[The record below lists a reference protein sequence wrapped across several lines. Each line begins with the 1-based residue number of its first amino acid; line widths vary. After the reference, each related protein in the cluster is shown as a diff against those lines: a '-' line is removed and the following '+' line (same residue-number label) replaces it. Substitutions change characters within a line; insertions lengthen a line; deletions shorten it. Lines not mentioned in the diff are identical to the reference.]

1 VAGCSGAAGAANAV
15 DVGLG
20 LVGDVDIDDKGDVF
34 DIHSTGCD
42 IGCDENGKNSFFEFL
57 EGTLPFRLP
66 WIASASK
73 PCELMDLQSLFAPC
87 LVREKMMVRPFP
99 C

>member
-1 VAGCSGAAGAANAV
+1 MAGGSGAAGAANAV

-42 IGCDENGKNSFFEFL
+42 IGCDKNGKSSFFEFL
-57 EGTLPFRLP
+57 EGALPLGLRSVAVDRFGFE
-66 WIASASK
+66 A
-73 PCELMDLQSLFAPC
+73 
-87 LVREKMMVRPFP
+87 V
-99 C
+99 